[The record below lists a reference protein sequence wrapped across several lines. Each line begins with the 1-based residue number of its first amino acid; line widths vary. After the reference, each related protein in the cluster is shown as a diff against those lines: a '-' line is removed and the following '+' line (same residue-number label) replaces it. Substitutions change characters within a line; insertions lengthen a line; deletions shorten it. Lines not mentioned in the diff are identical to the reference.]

1 MIKEGN
7 NSKGT
12 ALSVIALLFILLF
25 PAAASAAQI
34 VGDWRYQEMRLDGK
48 AAQDIRLK
56 DFEDGVWQKFSYP
69 RHPTLTKGVNTVF
82 FQVQVTPDH
91 AEKSIMM
98 FMTTNQAVKVWL
110 GRRLIYER
118 GDFLEKKWDGGMV
131 MHNIELPKVKKD
143 TVLTIELYADYS
155 RHLGIID
162 KLAIDTELNQIKR
175 MFYSDITFVLAMPV
189 AMLIIIIM
197 CVQFHFRYSLWKR
210 FHGYILAFMLTFLF
224 WSMCMMMTKALF
236 LAKPVFW
243 WYLLSTAAY
252 VLPLTANLILY
263 EILRHKPYAHM
274 KWVIISNAG
283 LMIIAIVG
291 ELLGY
296 HTLNGM
302 MDYYYPLMAV
312 NESAAFYWCL
322 RAARKGDVISRAIMV
337 PTVAFTLCG
346 LFDGMTSHYNLTPWR
361 IYVTPLAIYSMI
373 YFIMMILR
381 EQLLNERRI
390 KLETINLADEAK
402 KARRRSET
410 DTLTGCYNRARL
422 DTLLARA
429 IADNCRGKP
438 GFSVLLLDIDHFKN
452 VNDVYG
458 HEMGDRVLKNFAA
471 VLLQE
476 LKSDQPCIRW
486 GGEEFMVLLNT
497 EKLSA
502 AKMIAEKFRRKVEL
516 NNIAGLNIT
525 CSIGVASWLG
535 PTDKLAALF
544 KRVDTALYAAKAA
557 GRNCVKS

>member
-131 MHNIELPKVKKD
+131 LHNIELPKVKKD

-175 MFYSDITFVLAMPV
+175 LFYSDITFVLAMPV

-224 WSMCMMMTKALF
+224 WSMCMMMTK
-236 LAKPVFW
+236 
-243 WYLLSTAAY
+243 
-252 VLPLTANLILY
+252 
-263 EILRHKPYAHM
+263 
-274 KWVIISNAG
+274 
-283 LMIIAIVG
+283 
-291 ELLGY
+291 
-296 HTLNGM
+296 TL
-302 MDYYYPLMAV
+302 
-312 NESAAFYWCL
+312 
-322 RAARKGDVISRAIMV
+322 
-337 PTVAFTLCG
+337 
-346 LFDGMTSHYNLTPWR
+346 
-361 IYVTPLAIYSMI
+361 
-373 YFIMMILR
+373 
-381 EQLLNERRI
+381 
-390 KLETINLADEAK
+390 
-402 KARRRSET
+402 
-410 DTLTGCYNRARL
+410 
-422 DTLLARA
+422 
-429 IADNCRGKP
+429 
-438 GFSVLLLDIDHFKN
+438 
-452 VNDVYG
+452 
-458 HEMGDRVLKNFAA
+458 
-471 VLLQE
+471 
-476 LKSDQPCIRW
+476 
-486 GGEEFMVLLNT
+486 
-497 EKLSA
+497 
-502 AKMIAEKFRRKVEL
+502 
-516 NNIAGLNIT
+516 
-525 CSIGVASWLG
+525 
-535 PTDKLAALF
+535 
-544 KRVDTALYAAKAA
+544 
-557 GRNCVKS
+557 